1 MITDLYGG
9 FHSHGTS
16 IAGWFI
22 SSEDNM
28 DYFAVP
34 LKKHQFLNRLFWVD
48 EAKFGHTHSS
58 LQFLAYHMS
67 EQGFVM
73 AKTGFAHL
81 GHWFCSI
88 TEYRV

>member
-1 MITDLYGG
+1 MDINGVINHINVMITDLYGG

-34 LKKHQFLNRLFWVD
+34 LKKHQFLNRLF
-48 EAKFGHTHSS
+48 
-58 LQFLAYHMS
+58 
-67 EQGFVM
+67 
-73 AKTGFAHL
+73 
-81 GHWFCSI
+81 
-88 TEYRV
+88 